1 MSFTLYILYSAEKDR
16 YYVGQTSNLTERL
29 ESHRSG
35 ISTYTSMASDWE
47 LVYTEEYAERLD
59 VVKREIEI
67 KKKKSRKYIEYLIA
81 SKSGV

>member
-1 MSFTLYILYSAEKDR
+1 
-16 YYVGQTSNLTERL
+16 
-29 ESHRSG
+29 
-35 ISTYTSMASDWE
+35 MASDWE